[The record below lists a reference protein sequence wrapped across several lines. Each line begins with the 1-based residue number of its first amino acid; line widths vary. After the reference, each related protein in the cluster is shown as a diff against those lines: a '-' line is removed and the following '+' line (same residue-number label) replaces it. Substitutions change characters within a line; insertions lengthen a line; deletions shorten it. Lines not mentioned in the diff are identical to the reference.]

1 MDGLDFMTTLIG
13 YGTVKN
19 ATLKIDGKP
28 HNFGYKAPMTFS
40 DWVHGLKDTDPRT
53 IDGIIRFPKHYGGGG
68 FIITKGVA
76 TPIGPV
82 GGPRKGDVRRSF
94 TVSLRSDVDAW
105 IASHGNI
112 AETMRRLIDRAY
124 RDHKNNGE
132 N

>member
-28 HNFGYKAPMTFS
+28 HNFGYKAPMKFS
-40 DWVHGLKDTDPRT
+40 DWIHGLKDTDPRT
-53 IDGIIRFPKHYGGGG
+53 IDGVIRFAKHTGGGG

-76 TPIGPV
+76 TPIAPV
-82 GGPRKGDVRRSF
+82 GPPRKGDVRRSF
-94 TVSLRSDVDAW
+94 TVSLRSDVDEW

-112 AETMRRLIDRAY
+112 ADLMRRLIDRAY
-124 RDHKNNGE
+124 LDHKK
-132 N
+132 

>member
-1 MDGLDFMTTLIG
+1 MDGLDFMSALIG
-13 YGTVKN
+13 HGTVKN
-19 ATLKIDGKP
+19 ATLKINGKP

-40 DWVHGLKDTDPRT
+40 NWAHGLKNIDPRT
-53 IDGIIRFPKHYGGGG
+53 IDGVIRFAKNTGGGG
-68 FIITKGVA
+68 FIITEGVA

-112 AETMRRLIDRAY
+112 AEMMRGLIDRAY
-124 RDHKNNGE
+124 QEHKK
-132 N
+132 